1 MTASIAKICQ
11 AITDAADTLP
21 LDELKALQERVQRR
35 ITALEAETP
44 VRDAFIR
51 DYGEGGR
58 QFRTDDARRIDQD
71 YGHIKNPR
79 DRFVAM
85 SQNLWRRG
93 AA

>member
-1 MTASIAKICQ
+1 MTTSIKE
-11 AITDAADTLP
+11 ITRAVADAADTLP

-58 QFRTDDARRIDQD
+58 QFRSDDVRRIDKD
-71 YGHIKNPR
+71 YAHIENPR

-93 AA
+93 GA